1 MRLDSGAVV
10 PLTESTDL
18 KAGERCQAIVRP
30 EKLAVNAEEHE
41 AGVTGIL
48 ESSVYLG
55 TATQLIARMPDG
67 ASLTAL
73 VPNVDDDA
81 RRRLPAPGQEIRLS
95 WAPEHMHIVKEE
107 GP

>member
-1 MRLDSGAVV
+1 
-10 PLTESTDL
+10 L
-18 KAGERCQAIVRP
+18 KDGERCQAIVRP
-30 EKLAVNAEEHE
+30 EKLAVNAESHE

-55 TATQLIARMPDG
+55 TATQLTARMPDG

-73 VPNVDDDA
+73 VPNVDEDA
-81 RRRLPAPGQEIRLS
+81 RQRLPAPGQEIRLS